1 MEIELNRFTPAEQ
14 ATFRL
19 RALYEQAGYRKYRAS
34 RFEEYA
40 LYQEYQRFLPDA
52 QVITFTDLD
61 GKLRAI
67 KPDVTLSIAKTAQPA
82 AGECKRF
89 YYNEE
94 VCRPSR
100 ESHTFQTIHQMGLE
114 SMGAVDA
121 DEQAAVVRLALQSL
135 AALDVPT
142 VLEISHMGYLT
153 GLLDALHVPAEARAK
168 LLDFIRAKK
177 AHEMLTAAL
186 AAGLEALF
194 AAGFRQARPG
204 EFTRRAF
211 LNGRMDLT
219 QAEAV
224 IDLIDAETA
233 DAAANA
239 AGQIAGAMRKRID
252 PVYDSWVDI
261 CAHFHAVL
269 DYPDEDIDPFELS
282 RLESALQASSR
293 TLSALLSSC
302 HRGRMVRSGVRVTIL
317 GSPNAGKSSLLNALS
332 GFDRVIVTDIPG
344 TTRDTVE
351 QTVTLGRHLVRLV
364 DTAGIRDTED
374 VIEKIGVDRSVEA
387 AKDCDAALFVV
398 DDSRPLTDEDRR
410 AMDAA
415 LEAPEAIAVLNKQD
429 LGAVIEPSDLP
440 FSYIVP
446 VSCKDGTGFDLLEQA
461 FNMLFPD
468 DAPCDGSLLTNAR
481 QADAIVRAKKSV
493 DAALRSLRAGF
504 TPDAVLV
511 DLEAAMRALGEVT
524 GRTMREDITNRIFER
539 FCVGK

>member
-1 MEIELNRFTPAEQ
+1 M
-14 ATFRL
+14 
-19 RALYEQAGYRKYRAS
+19 S
-34 RFEEYA
+34 
-40 LYQEYQRFLPDA
+40 
-52 QVITFTDLD
+52 DLIA
-61 GKLRAI
+61 AI
-67 KPDVTLSIAKTAQPA
+67 STAPVPA
-82 AGECKRF
+82 AIG
-89 YYNEE
+89 
-94 VCRPSR
+94 
-100 ESHTFQTIHQMGLE
+100 IL
-114 SMGAVDA
+114 
-121 DEQAAVVRLALQSL
+121 RLSGPGTL
-135 AALDVPT
+135 AALDRVFRARNGRPAGAQQPRSM
-142 VLEISHMGYLT
+142 VYGD
-153 GLLDALHVPAEARAK
+153 LLDRSGSVIDHVLCVRFAGPNSYTGEDCAEVHCHGSPVVLNAG
-168 LLDFIRAKK
+168 L
-177 AHEMLTAAL
+177 AAL
-186 AAGLEALF
+186 LSAGC
-194 AAGFRQARPG
+194 RQARGG
-204 EFTRRAF
+204 EFTQRAF
-211 LNGRMDLT
+211 LNGRMDLI
-219 QAEAV
+219 QAESVA
-224 IDLIDAETA
+224 DLIDAETA
-233 DAAANA
+233 EAAKNA
-239 AGQIAGAMRKRID
+239 VCQLDGVLSRTIAGIYDGLMAMAARF
-252 PVYDSWVDI
+252 Y
-261 CAHFHAVL
+261 AVV

-282 RLESALQASSR
+282 QLESALQASSR

-302 HRGRMVRSGVRVTIL
+302 HRGRMVRSGVRITIL
-317 GSPNAGKSSLLNALS
+317 GSPNTGKSSLLNALS

-461 FNMLFPD
+461 FDMLFPD